1 MEASTLAWRAGAAGA
16 RRPRWLLLRLSDER
30 LVDEMRAGSSGAFEA
45 LYERHHRG
53 LLSFCRHM
61 LGSHAEAEDALQLV
75 FVSAYENLCAH
86 ERDVR
91 LGPWL
96 YTVARNRC
104 LTMLRARR
112 ETPSELVE
120 PSTVGLAEAAQGR
133 EDVREVLRDISGL
146 PEEQRAA
153 LVLFELGD
161 LPHGEIASVLDCE
174 PARVKALVYQ
184 ARSALAERRRAR
196 AVPCDRV
203 REELATAR
211 GGALRRSLLR
221 RHLRECAGCTAFRA
235 DVAQQRRALALAL
248 PVLPGAAL
256 RADVMAAASGGA
268 GGAGA
273 LAHGCGAGVG
283 AILAS
288 KVGVAKVAATVLVVA
303 GVGTGAGMVAA
314 PEARRPDARTGS
326 AATVTGGVPKPS
338 PRSAS
343 AARARSPLPS
353 GARGRPSRPKADRGK
368 RSQAPPE
375 GPTGRTRR
383 ATDRRGGSARVAG
396 PRASAGR
403 GTSTRAPRPRAGG
416 AKGSSGPAGVGRGG
430 ARSPGREGAA
440 GSRGGSGTSPSPRAR
455 PPASSGSGVQRAP
468 SGARPR

>member
-1 MEASTLAWRAGAAGA
+1 MEASTPVWRAGGAGA
-16 RRPRWLLLRLSDER
+16 RRPRWMLLRLSDER
-30 LVDEMRAGSSGAFEA
+30 LVDEMRAGSRGAFEA

-86 ERDVR
+86 EREVR

-161 LPHGEIASVLDCE
+161 LPQAEIASVLDCE
-174 PARVKALVYQ
+174 PERVKALVYQ
-184 ARSALAERRRAR
+184 ARRALAERRRAR
-196 AVPCDRV
+196 AVPCERV
-203 REELATAR
+203 REELATAPGR
-211 GGALRRSLLR
+211 ALRRSLLR

-256 RADVMAAASGGA
+256 RADVMAAAGV

-273 LAHGCGAGVG
+273 LAHGGGAGVG
-283 AILAS
+283 AILAT
-288 KVGVAKVAATVLVVA
+288 KAGVAKVAATILVVA
-303 GVGTGAGMVAA
+303 GTGTGAGMVAA
-314 PEARRPDARTGS
+314 PEAGRPDARTGS

-343 AARARSPLPS
+343 AGRARSALAS
-353 GARGRPSRPKADRGK
+353 RARGRPSRPKVGRGK
-368 RSQAPPE
+368 RSRARPE
-375 GPTGRTRR
+375 VPAGRT
-383 ATDRRGGSARVAG
+383 
-396 PRASAGR
+396 GR
-403 GTSTRAPRPRAGG
+403 GTDRLRRSGRAAGPPGSTGRGSAAPAAPPRAGA
-416 AKGSSGPAGVGRGG
+416 AKGAPGRGG
-430 ARSPGREGAA
+430 GGRGGGGRSPSGGGAA
-440 GSRGGSGTSPSPRAR
+440 DSRGGSGTSPSPRAR
-455 PPASSGSGVQRAP
+455 PPSSSGSGAQHGP